1 MTASPI
7 RRRMRVAVPIMLAM
21 AFAVSPAYAAS
32 TPAGDAY
39 GGQGNVL
46 DETVSGPPSD
56 SGTAPVEATGAAP
69 VTASEPAS
77 GSSLPFTGF
86 DVTLL
91 LAGGLVLLGV
101 GVAMRRMAR
110 PRVRVQ

>member
-7 RRRMRVAVPIMLAM
+7 RRRLRLAVPLMVAM
-21 AFAVSPAYAAS
+21 AFAATPVYAQS
-32 TPAGDAY
+32 TPASDAY

-46 DETVSGPPSD
+46 DQTLTGNGS
-56 SGTAPVEATGAAP
+56 APVTTAHAAP
-69 VTASEPAS
+69 VTASQPAT

-91 LAGGLVLLGV
+91 VAGGLVLVGV
-101 GVAMRRMAR
+101 GVTMRRMAR
-110 PRVRVQ
+110 PRAH